1 MAGDGSPVSGA
12 LSGRVVVVT
21 GASSGIGAAVARALA
36 GEGAR
41 LALAA
46 RREEALLGV
55 RDGLGDGAE
64 SLVLPTDVTDRGQVE
79 ALVGRAEE
87 KLGPV
92 DALVNCAGVMYYTM
106 MKNVR
111 AEEWDRTVEVNCK
124 GALNCVGAVLPG
136 MLERSGGHIVTI
148 SSDAGRVVF
157 PGLAVYSASK
167 FFVEALSRG
176 LRLETAGTGVKV
188 TTVQPGNVAT
198 DLLAL
203 SGDEEALEAY
213 GQPDGARVLDP
224 EDVAASVVYALSQP
238 EHVAVNEVL
247 VEPRDEPV

>member
-1 MAGDGSPVSGA
+1 M
-12 LSGRVVVVT
+12 VT
-21 GASSGIGAAVARALA
+21 GASSGIGAAVAKMLS
-36 GEGAR
+36 GEGAKV
-41 LALAA
+41 ALAA
-46 RREEALLGV
+46 RREDALRGV
-55 RDGLGDGAE
+55 RAGLEAGTG
-64 SLVLPTDVTDRGQVE
+64 SLVCPTDVTDRGQVE
-79 ALVGRAEE
+79 ALVERAGAE
-87 KLGPV
+87 LGPV
-92 DALVNCAGVMYYTM
+92 DALVNCAGVMYYAL

-111 AEEWDRTVEVNCK
+111 ADEWDRTVEVNCK

-136 MLERSGGHIVTI
+136 MLERGRGHIVTI

-167 FFVEALSRG
+167 FFVEALSKG

-198 DLLAL
+198 DLLDL
-203 SGDEEALEAY
+203 SGDEEALEQF
-213 GQPDGARVLDP
+213 GQPTGARVLDP
-224 EDVAASVVYALSQP
+224 QDVAASVVYALSQP

>member
-1 MAGDGSPVSGA
+1 VSGH
-12 LSGRVVVVT
+12 LRGRVVVVT
-21 GASSGIGAAVARALA
+21 GASSGIGAATARMLS
-36 GEGAR
+36 GEGAKV
-41 LALAA
+41 ALAA
-46 RREEALLGV
+46 RREDALVGAQA
-55 RDGLGDGAE
+55 GLEGGAT
-64 SLVLPTDVTDRGQVE
+64 SLVLPTDVTDRGQVK
-79 ALVGRAEE
+79 ALVERAEAE
-87 KLGPV
+87 LGPV
-92 DALVNCAGVMYYTM
+92 DALVNCAGVMYFTLM
-106 MKNVR
+106 ENVR
-111 AEEWDRTVEVNCK
+111 ADEWDRTVEVNCK

-136 MLERSGGHIVTI
+136 MVERGRGHIVTV

-167 FFVEALSRG
+167 FFVEALSKG

-203 SGDEEALEAY
+203 SGDEEALELY
-213 GQPDGARVLDP
+213 GQPTGAKVLDP
-224 EDVAASVVYALSQP
+224 EDVAASILYALSQP

>member
-1 MAGDGSPVSGA
+1 VSGA
-12 LSGRVVVVT
+12 LRGRVVVVT
-21 GASSGIGAAVARALA
+21 GASSGIGAATAKMLS

-41 LALAA
+41 VALAA
-46 RREEALLGV
+46 RRKEALLGV
-55 RDGLGDGAE
+55 QAGLGAGAE
-64 SLVLPTDVTDRGQVE
+64 SLVHPTDVTDRGQVG
-79 ALVGRAEE
+79 ALVGRAEAG
-87 KLGPV
+87 LGPV
-92 DALVNCAGVMYYTM
+92 DALVNCAGVMYYTL

-111 AEEWDRTVEVNCK
+111 ADEWERTVEVNCK

-136 MLERSGGHIVTI
+136 MLERGRGHIVTV

-198 DLLAL
+198 DLLDL
-203 SGDEEALEAY
+203 SGDGEALEQY
-213 GQPDGARVLDP
+213 DQPTAASVLEP
-224 EDVAASVVYALSQP
+224 EDVARSIIYALSQP
-238 EHVAVNEVL
+238 EHVAVNEIL